1 MKIAMRKSVVFDSL
15 FLVHQTQFC
24 LLEMLNPKHFAL
36 HLKNWAL
43 IQWSL
48 SLCSEVAEHFIFPA
62 DRYTS
67 LNIHFLLSYNISPYN
82 ISIHSSQAATASQK
96 LHTTL
101 LALPHL
107 IWTQT
112 SQRPGKCSE
121 WLLQRVQQLQGPLS
135 KSLHCQTFLIIG
147 ILKLIFDC

>member
-24 LLEMLNPKHFAL
+24 LLEMLNPKQFAL

-82 ISIHSSQAATASQK
+82 ISIHLSQAATASQSY
-96 LHTTL
+96 T
-101 LALPHL
+101 
-107 IWTQT
+107 
-112 SQRPGKCSE
+112 
-121 WLLQRVQQLQGPLS
+121 
-135 KSLHCQTFLIIG
+135 LHCWLCPI
-147 ILKLIFDC
+147 